1 MGDLAR
7 GLAEANESVTAGERD
22 ERRIRTCWEVK
33 RKREREGGSEIEREN
48 IEMAEDESC
57 ESRKFLPLVFL
68 QTSRS
73 LGGIR
78 RKGGRQEG
86 GRETRGG
93 TGRLNLPGEFM
104 TELFKGCLVVLNP

>member
-1 MGDLAR
+1 
-7 GLAEANESVTAGERD
+7 
-22 ERRIRTCWEVK
+22 
-33 RKREREGGSEIEREN
+33 
-48 IEMAEDESC
+48 MAEDESC

-68 QTSRS
+68 QTSQS

-78 RKGGRQEG
+78 RKREG

-93 TGRLNLPGEFM
+93 TRRLNLPGEFM